1 LFLIKNIFDCLFL
14 IYTLLLMAK
23 FFLFMLAAIF
33 SLVGLKLITI
43 KSGNH
48 DADFFLKLIGL
59 ILLLPSTYI
68 ILETLKIIK

>member
-1 LFLIKNIFDCLFL
+1 
-14 IYTLLLMAK
+14 
-23 FFLFMLAAIF
+23 MLAAIF

>member
-1 LFLIKNIFDCLFL
+1 
-14 IYTLLLMAK
+14 
-23 FFLFMLAAIF
+23 MLAAIF

-59 ILLLPSTYI
+59 ILFLPSTYI